1 MYRRGRNSGNGF
13 FVLIMLLI
21 FAPGL
26 VGGIISGIM
35 PLVVLGVVGATLF
48 SVFKGIFSGAER
60 KETARRNTR
69 GKTVNKKRS
78 TLSNADI
85 VRIDSKLSEYFKH
98 NYALAV
104 IDDVSL
110 VLSGGAYSSV
120 DKLDVTYK
128 DEKVVRL
135 GEFKDS
141 YPEMYDKILSLL
153 NAFSKQ
159 SEEVLKSKPQ
169 ANVRKEDVLSD
180 ADKYIEKINSL
191 NAQIPQEEITNGLY
205 QTCDLI
211 KQIETS
217 RDEKDNPKLK
227 KLYDYYLPI
236 LVGILEKYKKLQDV
250 SIKSDEFKDCES
262 QLIKTI
268 ILINE
273 ALKTIYEEMH
283 EDDYMNINADIET
296 LQTLLKKD
304 GLTEDPFKK

>member
-1 MYRRGRNSGNGF
+1 MITCRDVANLQLDGTELLTGEVGLERVVSWTYMVQTKPYADHMNPGNFALIVVDYLRFDMKDAFDAMIELNELGISGLAISVVDDKEMIPDAMIQKALALKLPLFYIRWQGAT
-13 FVLIMLLI
+13 FVDIAQNIGELI
-21 FAPGL
+21 FET
-26 VGGIISGIM
+26 
-35 PLVVLGVVGATLF
+35 GVSNKSTGDYLYNLLF
-48 SVFKGIFSGAER
+48 GYE
-60 KETARRNTR
+60 
-69 GKTVNKKRS
+69 VN
-78 TLSNADI
+78 
-85 VRIDSKLSEYFKH
+85 
-98 NYALAV
+98 
-104 IDDVSL
+104 
-110 VLSGGAYSSV
+110 
-120 DKLDVTYK
+120 
-128 DEKVVRL
+128 
-135 GEFKDS
+135 
-141 YPEMYDKILSLL
+141 
-153 NAFSKQ
+153 
-159 SEEVLKSKPQ
+159 
-169 ANVRKEDVLSD
+169 
-180 ADKYIEKINSL
+180 DKYIEKINSL

-283 EDDYMNINADIET
+283 EDDYMNINADLET